1 MSEPVWKEH
10 FHIHTHEADTNGL
23 ARLDALFCYF
33 QEAAGHHATNLG
45 VGRND
50 LERQGCFWVLS
61 RCWMQIARYPAW
73 GQKIMVRTWPR
84 SVERLFALRDLQFIS
99 EEGEMLGTG
108 VSAWLILSQDK
119 HRLMRPGPI
128 MQGVP
133 PTPEP
138 AMPGDVLGKP
148 RQVKA
153 EELSALRR
161 FSVRYSD
168 LDTNRHVNNAAYV
181 RWILDGFGAERHD
194 RFEIASIRIDYLS
207 ETILG
212 EHIDVQAQ
220 AATPD
225 SDQVILGV
233 RPEGK
238 QPVFQAGITWR
249 ERATAAPLDSNHP
262 GNR

>member
-1 MSEPVWKEH
+1 MSEPVWKEA

-23 ARLDALFCYF
+23 ARLDSLFCYF
-33 QEAAGHHATNLG
+33 QEAAGHHASNLG
-45 VGRND
+45 VGIED
-50 LERQGCFWVLS
+50 LGSKGCFWVLS

-73 GQKIMVRTWPR
+73 GRTITVRTWPR
-84 SVERLFALRDLQFIS
+84 SVERLFALRDLQFLS
-99 EEGEMLGTG
+99 EEGEMLGSG

-138 AMPGDVLGKP
+138 AMPGDVLAKQPNAKGLS
-148 RQVKA
+148 
-153 EELSALRR
+153 ELRS

-181 RWILDGFGAERHD
+181 RWILDSFGADRHD
-194 RFEIASIRIDYLS
+194 RFEIATIRIDYLS
-207 ETILG
+207 ETVLG
-212 EHIDVQAQ
+212 ERIDVQAQ
-220 AATPD
+220 AVAPD
-225 SDQVILGV
+225 GGQVILGV

-249 ERATAAPLDSNHP
+249 ERGAAAPLDPNHP